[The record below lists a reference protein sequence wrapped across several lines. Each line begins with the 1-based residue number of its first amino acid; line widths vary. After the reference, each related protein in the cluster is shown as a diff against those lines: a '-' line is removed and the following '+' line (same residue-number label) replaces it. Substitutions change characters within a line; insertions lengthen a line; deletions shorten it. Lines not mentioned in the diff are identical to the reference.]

1 MQPATLCLINQLCS
15 PQKGFQ
21 KVKTP
26 DRLWQAIRN
35 FWEKNKDR
43 QEKEEWPDGNTYAN
57 HWSSPTYLVRIVE
70 EKGLRGEGQVL
81 AQSIWEATRNIMQ
94 EWCKQELE
102 EVSMYGIR
110 VYTEGSMLNPHVD
123 QLPYVMSAVINIAQD
138 VDEDWPFEVIGH
150 DGQAYN
156 VTMKPGEMILYESHS
171 ILHGRPFSLQGRYY
185 ANVFVHFEPTGHS
198 MKYHGY
204 DGSDKKNG
212 GQQTRMTRNKQIGG
226 HEIEVCC

>member
-81 AQSIWEATRNIMQ
+81 AQSSWEATRNIMQ